1 MWSEIV
7 PRMTRWASRRR
18 PLRRSARRRQARERP
33 KPAVPCPRTSQLT
46 TGGPASGRSGLRGA
60 DHMTSPI
67 GQSGRDQKEAGGDIP
82 AEERITSAAR
92 STAPGDS
99 GPANEPVVSDDER
112 IVPDDERI
120 VPDDER
126 IVMLDDDP
134 LVLDDDQDV
143 LDKDDVAS
151 EGGSAAAASAAAGP
165 SSELTPGSAAA
176 RRSVSEGTR
185 PGGRW
190 PEIQSMFV
198 DDPRASVELA
208 ARLVDDSVQTLIA
221 SVKERQHALISSWQ
235 PAGASTEELRGAL
248 RAYRT
253 FWSQVD

>member
-1 MWSEIV
+1 
-7 PRMTRWASRRR
+7 
-18 PLRRSARRRQARERP
+18 
-33 KPAVPCPRTSQLT
+33 
-46 TGGPASGRSGLRGA
+46 
-60 DHMTSPI
+60 MTSPI

-92 STAPGDS
+92 PTAPGNSGSANEPVMSDNEAGGDMPAEERITSAARPTAPGNS

-112 IVPDDERI
+112 IVPDAGRTAPGDSGPANEPVVSDDERI

-253 FWSQVD
+253 FWSQVDSFCQDA

>member
-1 MWSEIV
+1 
-7 PRMTRWASRRR
+7 
-18 PLRRSARRRQARERP
+18 
-33 KPAVPCPRTSQLT
+33 
-46 TGGPASGRSGLRGA
+46 
-60 DHMTSPI
+60 MTSPI

-92 STAPGDS
+92 PTAPGNSGPANEPVMSDNEAGGDMPAEERITSAARPTAPGDS

-253 FWSQVD
+253 FWSQVDSFCQDA

>member
-1 MWSEIV
+1 
-7 PRMTRWASRRR
+7 
-18 PLRRSARRRQARERP
+18 
-33 KPAVPCPRTSQLT
+33 
-46 TGGPASGRSGLRGA
+46 
-60 DHMTSPI
+60 MTSPI
-67 GQSGRDQKEAGGDIP
+67 GQSGRDQKEADGDMP

-92 STAPGDS
+92 PTAPGNS
-99 GPANEPVVSDDER
+99 GPADEPVVSDDER
-112 IVPDDERI
+112 IVPDAGRTAPGDSAPDDEQIVSDDEQIVPDGERIVSDSEPIALDDERVMPDDERI

-126 IVMLDDDP
+126 IVVLDDDPLMLDDDP

-143 LDKDDVAS
+143 LDKDDVAG

-165 SSELTPGSAAA
+165 SSELTPGPEA

-208 ARLVDDSVQTLIA
+208 AGLMDDSVQTLIA
-221 SVKERQHALISSWQ
+221 SVKERQHALLSSWQ
-235 PAGASTEELRGAL
+235 PAGASTEELRSAL

-253 FWSQVD
+253 FWNQVDSFCQDA

>member
-1 MWSEIV
+1 
-7 PRMTRWASRRR
+7 
-18 PLRRSARRRQARERP
+18 
-33 KPAVPCPRTSQLT
+33 
-46 TGGPASGRSGLRGA
+46 
-60 DHMTSPI
+60 MTSPI

-92 STAPGDS
+92 PTAPGNSGPANEPVMSDNEAGGDMPAEERITSAARPTAPGDS
-99 GPANEPVVSDDER
+99 GPANEPVVS
-112 IVPDDERI
+112 DDERI

-253 FWSQVD
+253 FWSQVDSFCQDA

>member
-1 MWSEIV
+1 
-7 PRMTRWASRRR
+7 
-18 PLRRSARRRQARERP
+18 
-33 KPAVPCPRTSQLT
+33 
-46 TGGPASGRSGLRGA
+46 
-60 DHMTSPI
+60 MTSPI
-67 GQSGRDQKEAGGDIP
+67 GQSGRDQKEAGGDMP

-92 STAPGDS
+92 PTAPGNS
-99 GPANEPVVSDDER
+99 GPANEPAVSDDERIVPDAGRAAPGDSAPDDERIVPDDERVVPDDER

-126 IVMLDDDP
+126 IVVLDDDP

-208 ARLVDDSVQTLIA
+208 AELIDDSVQMLIA
-221 SVKERQHALISSWQ
+221 SVKERQHALLSSWQ
-235 PAGASTEELRGAL
+235 GTGASTEELRSAL

-253 FWSQVD
+253 FWHQIDSFCQDA